1 MKATDVWKL
10 SRGELARALA
20 EGFAVDVEA
29 LRGASFRGVSLG
41 LPGWVERLTWKQFR
55 KVMFTDEATG
65 GVAGHNVRVF
75 SRPELAALE
84 DGASPPAPRLVNG
97 APEVFGPF
105 GVRPLRAGERYPC
118 RVGVVLDY
126 GLAHPALHPMARLR
140 DPVVALREGSS
151 DLLLG
156 ASYLSLGGRL
166 VATPSYF
173 TLERES

>member
-1 MKATDVWKL
+1 
-10 SRGELARALA
+10 
-20 EGFAVDVEA
+20 
-29 LRGASFRGVSLG
+29 
-41 LPGWVERLTWKQFR
+41 
-55 KVMFTDEATG
+55 
-65 GVAGHNVRVF
+65 
-75 SRPELAALE
+75 
-84 DGASPPAPRLVNG
+84 
-97 APEVFGPF
+97 
-105 GVRPLRAGERYPC
+105 
-118 RVGVVLDY
+118 VGVVLDY